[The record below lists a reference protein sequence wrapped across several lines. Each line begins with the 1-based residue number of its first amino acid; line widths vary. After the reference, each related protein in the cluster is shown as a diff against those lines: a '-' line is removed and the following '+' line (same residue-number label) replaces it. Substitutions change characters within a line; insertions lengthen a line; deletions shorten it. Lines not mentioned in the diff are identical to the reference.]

1 MIGSNLLKHAK
12 EFCRYVRNYQYET
25 SAQGI
30 FFPKA
35 NAMIGGVYSHWITG
49 YESQIQHDA
58 NLIPNQGLAYI
69 LDNIMITAAANLNT
83 SGWYVGLQSNT
94 SEPDAATTHAT
105 WATNY
110 AEIQDGFTNNS
121 LLQRALFDVTDGV
134 DTADYSITNDTVPA
148 TFDFTATKTIWGAAV
163 MSSQTVGGNNAG
175 DTLLSHAKF
184 ASARNVV
191 NTDQFNLRYKLDI
204 DAT

>member
-1 MIGSNLLKHAK
+1 MIGSNLFKHAK

-35 NAMIGGVYSHWITG
+35 NATIGGVYSHWITG
-49 YESQIQHDA
+49 YESEVQHDA

-69 LDNIMITAAANLNT
+69 LDNILITAAASLKTN
-83 SGWYVGLQSNT
+83 WYVGLQSNT
-94 SEPDAATTHAT
+94 AEPDAATTHALWT
-105 WATNY
+105 GNY
-110 AEIQDGFTNNS
+110 AEIVDGFTNNS
-121 LLQRALFDVTDGV
+121 LLQRAAFDVTDGV
-134 DTADYSITNDTVPA
+134 DTGDYSITNDTVPA
-148 TFDFTATKTIWGAAV
+148 TFDFTTTKTIWGAAV
-163 MSSQTVGGNNAG
+163 MSVQTVGSTSASEI
-175 DTLLSHAKF
+175 LLSHAKF

>member
-35 NAMIGGVYSHWITG
+35 NATIGGVYSHWITG
-49 YESQIQHDA
+49 YESEIQHDA

-69 LDNIMITAAANLNT
+69 LDNILITAAADLKTN
-83 SGWYVGLQSNT
+83 WYVGLASNT
-94 SEPDAATTHAT
+94 AEPDAATTHALWT
-105 WATNY
+105 GNY
-110 AEIQDGFTNNS
+110 TEITTGFTNNS
-121 LLQRALFDVTDGV
+121 LVQRAPFDVTDGV

-148 TFDFTATKTIWGAAV
+148 TFDFTASHTIWGAAV
-163 MSSQTVGGNNAG
+163 MSTQTVGSNSASEI
-175 DTLLSHAKF
+175 LLSHAKF
-184 ASARNVV
+184 ASSRDVV